1 MQPIVVPSLRIEAT
15 GGPTC
20 YAGEGG
26 FSAVSCELTADSPEL
41 AGELNAFIVSGKPV
55 TVRCGL
61 LETTGTLELLA
72 ARGGGQSYSLR
83 IQSVRFGVLGDVI

>member
-1 MQPIVVPSLRIEAT
+1 MPSLRIEAAS
-15 GGPTC
+15 GPTC

-26 FSAVSCELTADSPEL
+26 FSSVYCELTADSPEL
-41 AGELNAFIVSGKPV
+41 AGELIGFIVSGKPV

-72 ARGGGQSYSLR
+72 AHGSSETYRLR
-83 IQSVRFGVLGDVI
+83 IQSVRFGAPGNVV

>member
-1 MQPIVVPSLRIEAT
+1 MPSLRIEAA

-26 FSAVSCELTADSPEL
+26 FSVVSCELTAELPEL
-41 AGELNAFIVSGKPV
+41 TAQLNSFIASGQPV
-55 TVRCGL
+55 TVRCGM

-72 ARGGGQSYSLR
+72 AHGNGQSYKLR
-83 IQSVRFGVLGDVI
+83 IQSVRFGAPGNVA